1 MILIATTLKKLC
13 LVIPGATKLEGL
25 TAIGFFPSFLL
36 LLSFRNL
43 DEKSLLP
50 TPFTPEEMFEG
61 LLTGLH

>member
-25 TAIGFFPSFLL
+25 TAIVFFPSFL

-50 TPFTPEEMFEG
+50 TPFIPEEMSEG